1 MDIAALSINLNQAKV
16 AQETSLA
23 VMKLAMDTGKQ
34 TANET
39 VKMIEKSID
48 PNLGKIIDVSVW
60 IYEWK
65 RRINTRASKGEI

>member
-39 VKMIEKSID
+39 VKMIEESID
-48 PNLGKIIDVSVW
+48 PNLGKIIDVSV
-60 IYEWK
+60 
-65 RRINTRASKGEI
+65 

>member
-1 MDIAALSINLNQAKV
+1 MDIASISINLNQAKV

-39 VKMIEKSID
+39 VKMIEESID
-48 PNLGKIIDVSVW
+48 PNLGKIIDVSV
-60 IYEWK
+60 
-65 RRINTRASKGEI
+65 

>member
-1 MDIAALSINLNQAKV
+1 MEVAALSINLNQVKV

-23 VMKLAMDTGKQ
+23 VMKLVMDTGKQ

-48 PNLGKIIDVSVW
+48 PNLGKIIDVCV
-60 IYEWK
+60 
-65 RRINTRASKGEI
+65 

>member
-34 TANET
+34 TAN
-39 VKMIEKSID
+39 VKVVYK
-48 PNLGKIIDVSVW
+48 
-60 IYEWK
+60 
-65 RRINTRASKGEI
+65 

>member
-23 VMKLAMDTGKQ
+23 VMKLAMETGKQ

-39 VKMIEKSID
+39 VKMIEKSVD
-48 PNLGKIIDVSVW
+48 LNLGKIIDVSVW
-60 IYEWK
+60 NYGW
-65 RRINTRASKGEI
+65 